1 MLKRFRLVVIGSLLF
16 PLLAGCTSIAIGGVA
31 ATGVAILHDRRDSG
45 AIIDDQTIKIKAV
58 LKSHENAALLN
69 NTHINITSY
78 NGIVLLSGEV
88 STETIRQKIAT
99 IILTIPR
106 VRHIY
111 NELLLTEP
119 SSLLARSHDSWI
131 TSKTKMALFQVG
143 GFPSFDPSRIKIVT
157 ENSTV
162 FLMGLVSRR
171 EAENAV
177 ELIRRI
183 KGVQKVIKLF
193 EYLD

>member
-1 MLKRFRLVVIGSLLF
+1 MLHRFQLVVTACLLLF
-16 PLLAGCTSIAIGGVA
+16 LLGGCTAITIGGAA
-31 ATGVAILHDRRDSG
+31 ATGAVILHDRRSSG
-45 AIIDDQTIKIKAV
+45 AIIDDQSIEIKAAFK
-58 LKSHENAALLN
+58 LHENAKLLD

-88 STETIRQKIAT
+88 TTEAVRQKIAT

-111 NELLLTEP
+111 NELLLVTP
-119 SSLLARSHDSWI
+119 SSLSARSHDSWI
-131 TSKTKMALFQVG
+131 TSKTKMVLFKVG
-143 GFPSFDPSRIKIVT
+143 GFPSFDPSRIKIIT
-157 ENSTV
+157 ENSAV
-162 FLMGLVSRR
+162 FLMGLVSHQ
-171 EAENAV
+171 EADGAV

-183 KGVQKVIKLF
+183 KGVKKVIKLF